1 MKKKAIISA
10 LCVCLG
16 SGFIG
21 AVAWAGSIGQEA
33 ACTVASGKSILLC
46 ADVQDVMKGMGKKE
60 DKQEEKKE
68 KEAEAK
74 EAKEKPEEGG
84 GEQAAEARAE
94 EAPKQASAERLTGGQ
109 TQAAEAPK
117 AASNEGAQA
126 AAEPASAPAAP
137 APAPAPEPKQPA
149 HVHSYDIPVYETEQV
164 YVVDQEAWT
173 ETVSE
178 PVYDVVERSICSV
191 CGADV
196 TGNPAGHA
204 KDHAMAGEGGGHYS
218 DWQQVQVGTN
228 TYTVS
233 HPEQG
238 HYESRSVVSGYQC
251 SCGATQ

>member
-1 MKKKAIISA
+1 MMKKKAIISA

-16 SGFIG
+16 SGLIG

-68 KEAEAK
+68 KEAKAA

-109 TQAAEAPK
+109 TQAAEAPG
-117 AASNEGAQA
+117 ASAGGGEQA
-126 AAEPASAPAAP
+126 AAEPAEAPAAP
-137 APAPAPEPKQPA
+137 EPEPAPTPEPEPEPAAEPEPPA
-149 HVHSYDIPVYETEQV
+149 HVHSYDIPIYG
-164 YVVDQEAWT
+164 T

-218 DWQQVQVGTN
+218 DWQQVQVGTD

-233 HPEQG
+233 
-238 HYESRSVVSGYQC
+238 VVTGYKC

>member
-16 SGFIG
+16 SGLIG

-84 GEQAAEARAE
+84 GKQAAEARAE
-94 EAPKQASAERLTGGQ
+94 EAPKRASAERLTGGQ
-109 TQAAEAPK
+109 TQAAEAPG
-117 AASNEGAQA
+117 ASAGGGEQA
-126 AAEPASAPAAP
+126 AAEPAEAPAAP
-137 APAPAPEPKQPA
+137 EPEPAPTPEPEPAAEPEPAPEPEPPA
-149 HVHSYDIPVYETEQV
+149 HVHSYDIPIYG
-164 YVVDQEAWT
+164 T

-178 PVYDVVERSICSV
+178 PVYDVVERSICNG
-191 CGADV
+191 CGADI
-196 TGNPAGHA
+196 TGNPWGHIENQVLAGN
-204 KDHAMAGEGGGHYS
+204 MSCGGYHS
-218 DWQQVQVGTN
+218 DWQQVQVGTD

-233 HPEQG
+233 
-238 HYESRSVVSGYQC
+238 VVTGYKC
-251 SCGATQ
+251 SCGAIQ